1 MAAQSYSDAIKF
13 VLQWEGGYVN
23 HPSDPGGATNQ
34 GITQKT
40 YDAYRKKVKKAPQT
54 VKQITNPEVQAIY
67 LVEYWD
73 KVSGD
78 AQPAPL
84 DLVMFDAA
92 VNHGPGKAKQFLA
105 KAKLTMDDDDTN
117 DGIELARRVV
127 DLRVNFYYTIVKN
140 KPSQKVFLKGW
151 LNRMRALKKE
161 IGY

>member
-1 MAAQSYSDAIKF
+1 MAAQSYSNAIKF

-23 HPSDPGGATNQ
+23 DPDDRGGATNK

-40 YDAYRKKVKKAPQT
+40 YDAYRKKVKKPLQP
-54 VKQITNPEVQAIY
+54 VKQIADAEVQAIY
-67 LVEYWD
+67 KSGYWD
-73 KVSGD
+73 TISGD

-84 DLVMFDAA
+84 DLVLFDAA
-92 VNHGPGKAKQFLA
+92 VNHGPGKSKQFLA
-105 KAKLTMDDDDTN
+105 KAKTTMDDDPTN

-140 KPSQKVFLKGW
+140 NPSQKKFLNGW
-151 LNRMRALKKE
+151 LNRMRALKKA